1 MYEVSSGFKVLE
13 SNMGPYVFVWPIWAC
28 HVIACVDAQSLQEFE
43 FQGCQMKGPAAA
55 LFGAGAKGR
64 HSNNIKRDWFRQM
77 GDMQFDHRVPW

>member
-1 MYEVSSGFKVLE
+1 MFLFGLF
-13 SNMGPYVFVWPIWAC
+13 G

-64 HSNNIKRDWFRQM
+64 HIKRDWFRQM